1 MSQNMKKLLQHYREY
16 RPYWHFTSPSGWI
29 NDPNGLIF
37 ADGYYHL
44 YYQYYPGGVT
54 HGPMHWGHA
63 RSADL
68 LEWEVLPV
76 ALYPDEQ
83 GEIFSGSM
91 VCDRENTAGFGR
103 HGDAPLVAVF
113 THHRE
118 RNGKVRQAQSLAYSL
133 DGGLSFEKFPGNP
146 VLDLGLR
153 DFRDPRVFWYE
164 PQRQWIMLAVAGK
177 EVRFFASPDLKSWKY
192 LSVFRAGGLSEEE
205 IWECPDLF
213 PLESEEGEK
222 RWVLLVSA
230 NTLDYHHTGILYYVG
245 NFDGIRFEAEE
256 KESNL
261 RLDFGR
267 DNYAAVTYGGIK
279 ERTVIQGWMSCW
291 AYAEKVPERGFRGA
305 MTIPRELG
313 LKKTQAGWRMVQRP
327 IRELYG
333 AGVKDVSLA
342 AEGVTALTGEP
353 VLLRLKW
360 KGESCC
366 LRFGS
371 ENGPGE
377 ILLCIEAEKRR
388 ISMERRGCPQE
399 GLGEDYRAV
408 CEMGFLENGR
418 EQLLEI
424 LLDVTSIEVFF
435 AGGETVG
442 TMQYFSGVP
451 LNRLEVVHQ

>member
-146 VLDLGLR
+146 VLDLGASGFPDIPGCSGMNRKGSGLCWRWPERRSAFLLR
-153 DFRDPRVFWYE
+153 R
-164 PQRQWIMLAVAGK
+164 I
-177 EVRFFASPDLKSWKY
+177 SKSWKY

-205 IWECPDLF
+205 IWECPDSL
-213 PLESEEGEK
+213 
-222 RWVLLVSA
+222 SA
-230 NTLDYHHTGILYYVG
+230 
-245 NFDGIRFEAEE
+245 
-256 KESNL
+256 
-261 RLDFGR
+261 
-267 DNYAAVTYGGIK
+267 
-279 ERTVIQGWMSCW
+279 
-291 AYAEKVPERGFRGA
+291 
-305 MTIPRELG
+305 
-313 LKKTQAGWRMVQRP
+313 
-327 IRELYG
+327 
-333 AGVKDVSLA
+333 
-342 AEGVTALTGEP
+342 
-353 VLLRLKW
+353 
-360 KGESCC
+360 
-366 LRFGS
+366 
-371 ENGPGE
+371 
-377 ILLCIEAEKRR
+377 
-388 ISMERRGCPQE
+388 
-399 GLGEDYRAV
+399 
-408 CEMGFLENGR
+408 
-418 EQLLEI
+418 
-424 LLDVTSIEVFF
+424 
-435 AGGETVG
+435 
-442 TMQYFSGVP
+442 
-451 LNRLEVVHQ
+451 